1 MDRIKEAR
9 NRVFYSDGLGIGRNN
24 PNALHTKKSSVYRIT
39 GMNQIKD
46 IIECGYVRPKEGRV
60 KGGHINEV
68 FWSIGSDKLFYQNGR
83 PVIEVLEN
91 KVKNGQ
97 IGAIHINDIEAIWM
111 FDPEKNCYYNNLTNI
126 KKAHLE
132 HQKEQLLNNI
142 SLDNEKPKK
151 R

>member
-1 MDRIKEAR
+1 MERIKEAK
-9 NRVFYSDGLGIGRNN
+9 NRVFYSDGLGYGKNN
-24 PNALHTKKSSVYRIT
+24 PISLHTKKTSVYRVT

-46 IIECGYVRPKEGRV
+46 IIECGYVRPKKGKV
-60 KGGHINEV
+60 NGGHINEV
-68 FWSIGSDKLFYQNGR
+68 FWSIGGDKLFYQNGR
-83 PVIEVLEN
+83 PVIEVLES

-111 FDPEKNCYYNNLTNI
+111 FDTEKNCYYNNLINI

-132 HQKEQLLNNI
+132 HQKEQLINNI
-142 SLDNEKPKK
+142 SLTIEEPKK